1 MIQDYVNANLLSIT
15 VDEDFNKLKKASE
28 EIAKK
33 LLKNKTKIVSYTLS
47 AIDPDVKADNVDVI
61 EVKEAIIKNWS
72 TFTANTKDTPLTY
85 IRAVM
90 LEALDSIADDI
101 NIAVLIWFAS
111 RNIIKHYNISGE
123 EKRIISDFL
132 SKYGNRINQEA
143 NDIWALLNPG
153 NVAITNID
161 LKEISA
167 YGINGTT
174 LQKHLE
180 DASGPTNEQGIA
192 NFESPNKY
200 WPNSNNNWSYQFAPR
215 AAKGIKSAIDPSLKA
230 IVDVVNGNQKLIQ
243 TGVNNAIEKLQKEQ
257 LERSKS
263 LQLRSELLWWKEACY
278 SPSIDNGY
286 KELKDGPV
294 EIIMAYDYSTFIPVI
309 YPKSVDYFLKEMYQ
323 GINDKN
329 QEKVEVDFFLK
340 QFEANSEQLQEIFPE
355 VNTQAGKITLL
366 SFIIGLV
373 WGKYKTENF
382 EDLFG
387 FPVNIK
393 LSPVDFT
400 VWLFHDFQLSKAL
413 NSK

>member
-15 VDEDFNKLKKASE
+15 VDEDFNKLKKASV
-28 EIAKK
+28 EITKK
-33 LLKNKTKIVSYTLS
+33 LFKNKAKIISYTLS
-47 AIDPDVKADNVDVI
+47 AIDPEVHADNVDVI
-61 EVKEAIIKNWS
+61 EVKEVIIKNWS

-101 NIAVLIWFAS
+101 NIAVLIWFAG
-111 RNIIKHYNISGE
+111 RNIIKHYNLTGE

-132 SKYGNRINQEA
+132 SKHGNRINQEA
-143 NDIWALLNPG
+143 NNVWALSNIG
-153 NVAITNID
+153 IAAIANIE
-161 LKEISA
+161 LKEVSR
-167 YGINGTT
+167 YLINDDT
-174 LQKHLE
+174 LQKYLE
-180 DASGPTNEQGIA
+180 DASGPSNLKGV
-192 NFESPNKY
+192 PNYELPNPY
-200 WPNSNNNWSYQFAPR
+200 WSNQQVHWSHEFAPR
-215 AAKGIKSAIDPSLKA
+215 AAKGIKSAIDLSLKA
-230 IVDVVNGNQKLIQ
+230 IVNVINENQKIIQ
-243 TGVNNAIEKLQKEQ
+243 TGINNAVEKLQKEEF
-257 LERSKS
+257 ERSKS

-286 KELKDGPV
+286 KELKDGSV
-294 EIIMAYDYSTFIPVI
+294 GIIMAYDYSALIPVI

-323 GINDKN
+323 GIDDKN
-329 QEKVEVDFFLK
+329 AEKVEVDFFLN

-355 VNTQAGKITLL
+355 VNTETGKITLL

-382 EDLFG
+382 EDLLG
-387 FPVNIK
+387 FPVNIN